1 MDLILSSIEILA
13 RWDVML
19 ALLAGSVGGVLIGAI
34 PGVGPAVAIAILLP
48 ATFSMDP
55 IVGLT
60 VLLGIYGSS
69 MYGGSIPAILIN
81 TPGTAVNALTTYDGY
96 PMTTR
101 GEARRALSL
110 AYSASFFGGIFSV
123 ICLILFAPT
132 LAKIAP
138 MFGSREIFMA
148 ALLGLL
154 LVVVAHRGQ
163 ALIAAALA
171 CFGIFLNTVG
181 LEPVKYTK
189 RFTFDQ
195 SWLSGGVNLI
205 VVVLGLFAL
214 SQAFFLLQGDDEKVR
229 MTKLRGGLFQGL
241 RELARH
247 PRVAGVSGTFGVLM
261 GMIPGVGEFTA
272 QFLSYTYA
280 QKSSKR
286 PQDFG
291 HGSSEGL
298 IAAETANNAVP
309 AAAMVPL
316 LALGIP
322 GEALTAMM
330 LSVFYVHN
338 VVPGPQLFQND
349 MDFVV
354 ALYLALLL
362 LNVLVLVFLL
372 FATNQLIKVV
382 KIPNRFL
389 GAAILVLSFV
399 GVYSL
404 RNSFTDCLI
413 AACFGIFG
421 FVLKRLSIPAVPII
435 LGMVLGGI
443 MEVKLRAGMARVKSF
458 PDFFMDGRGD
468 DASLRPIAV
477 ILFIMIIGV
486 LLIHFRRVWLDRKE
500 LKEAKWSTKHASTN
514 FGMHL
519 SRRKDYLLRE
529 RGRKVRE
536 KHLKYNPRST
546 DKRSPR

>member
-1 MDLILSSIEILA
+1 MDLFLSAIDILM
-13 RWDVML
+13 RWDVAL
-19 ALLAGSVGGVLIGAI
+19 ALLTGSVGGVLIGAI

-96 PMTTR
+96 PMTAR
-101 GEARRALSL
+101 GEPRRALSL

-123 ICLILFAPT
+123 ICLILFAPV

-138 MFGSREIFMA
+138 MFGSREIFLA
-148 ALLGLL
+148 ALLGII

-163 ALIAAALA
+163 ALMAGALA
-171 CFGIFLNTVG
+171 AFGIFLQTIG
-181 LEPVKYTK
+181 MEPVKYSQ
-189 RFTFDQ
+189 RYTFDAPFLQ
-195 SWLSGGVNLI
+195 GGINLI

-214 SQAFFLLQGDDEKVR
+214 SQAFVLLTTEDEKIR
-229 MTKLRGGLFQGL
+229 TTRLSGGSLFQGL

-247 PRVAGVSGTFGVLM
+247 PRVASVSAGFGVIM

-272 QFLSYTYA
+272 QFMSYTYA
-280 QKSSKR
+280 QRSSKR
-286 PQDFG
+286 SEDFG
-291 HGSSEGL
+291 RGSSEGL

-338 VVPGPQLFQND
+338 VVPGPGLFQND

-354 ALYLALLL
+354 ALYLALLI

-372 FATNQLIKVV
+372 FATKSLIKVV

-389 GAAILVLSFV
+389 GVCILTLSFV

-404 RNSFTDCLI
+404 RNSATDCVL
-413 AACFGIFG
+413 AAVFGVLGYI
-421 FVLKRLSIPAVPII
+421 LKRLSLPAVPII

-443 MEVKLRAGMARVKSF
+443 MEVKLRAGMARVKTPLDMIDRPVSF
-458 PDFFMDGRGD
+458 
-468 DASLRPIAV
+468 
-477 ILFIMIIGV
+477 ILFLIIV
-486 LLIHFRRVWLDRKE
+486 LVLVVHVRRVWLDRRE
-500 LKEAKWSTKHASTN
+500 LKEAEWQSKHRSTS
-514 FGMHL
+514 FGRL
-519 SRRKDYLLRE
+519 LLRRKSSFVME
-529 RGRKVRE
+529 RGKLQRARR
-536 KHLKYNPRST
+536 LKWYRRLT
-546 DKRSPR
+546 DLF

>member
-1 MDLILSSIEILA
+1 VEVFLSSLDILA
-13 RWDVML
+13 RWDVAL
-19 ALLAGSVGGVLIGAI
+19 ALLVGSVGGVLIGAI

-81 TPGTAVNALTTYDGY
+81 TPGTAVNALTTYDGH
-96 PMTTR
+96 PMTRR

-110 AYSASFFGGIFSV
+110 AYSSSFFGGIFSV
-123 ICLILFAPT
+123 VALILFAPT
-132 LAKIAP
+132 LAKVAP
-138 MFGSREIFMA
+138 MFGSREIFLA
-148 ALLGLL
+148 ALLGII
-154 LVVVAHRGQ
+154 LVVTAHRHQ
-163 ALIAAALA
+163 SLIAAALA
-171 CFGIFLNTVG
+171 SFGIWINTIG

-189 RFTFDQ
+189 RYTFDQ

-205 VVVLGLFAL
+205 VVVLGLFAI
-214 SQAFFLLQGDDEKVR
+214 SQAFILLTSEDEK
-229 MTKLRGGLFQGL
+229 LRLTRLKGSFFQGF

-247 PRVAGVSGTFGVLM
+247 PRLASVSAGFGVVM

-272 QFLSYTYA
+272 QFMSYTYA
-280 QKSSKR
+280 QKTSKR
-286 PQDFG
+286 PEDFG

-298 IAAETANNAVP
+298 IAAETSNNAVP

-338 VVPGPQLFQND
+338 VIPGPGLFQNR

-354 ALYLALLL
+354 ALYLALLI
-362 LNVLVLVFLL
+362 LNVLVLIFLL

-389 GAAILVLSFV
+389 GMCVLVLSFV

-404 RNSFTDCLI
+404 RNSVTDCIL
-413 AACFGIFG
+413 AAAFGVLG
-421 FVLKRLSIPAVPII
+421 YVLKRLSLPIVPII

-443 MEVKLRAGMARVKSF
+443 MEVKLRAAMARVKT
-458 PDFFMDGRGD
+458 PLDFID
-468 DASLRPIAV
+468 RPIAM
-477 ILFIMIIGV
+477 ILFAIIV
-486 LLIHFRRVWLDRKE
+486 LVLALHFIRVRQDHKARKRRTWSQTHPKTSFTTHLNKRQKQRK
-500 LKEAKWSTKHASTN
+500 KQKQRDVRRGQNMAR
-514 FGMHL
+514 FG
-519 SRRKDYLLRE
+519 E
-529 RGRKVRE
+529 E
-536 KHLKYNPRST
+536 E
-546 DKRSPR
+546 

>member
-1 MDLILSSIEILA
+1 MDLLLSALDILM
-13 RWDVML
+13 RWDVAL

-69 MYGGSIPAILIN
+69 MYGGAIPAILIN

-96 PMTTR
+96 PMTAR
-101 GEARRALSL
+101 GEPRRALSL
-110 AYSASFFGGIFSV
+110 AYSASFFGGVFSV
-123 ICLILFAPT
+123 ICLILFAPV
-132 LAKIAP
+132 LAKVAP
-138 MFGSREIFMA
+138 MFGSREIFLA
-148 ALLGLL
+148 ALLGLI

-163 ALIAAALA
+163 ALIAGALA
-171 CFGIFLNTVG
+171 CFGIFLNSIG
-181 LEPVKYTK
+181 MEPVKYTQ
-189 RFTFDQ
+189 RYTFGQDF
-195 SWLSGGVNLI
+195 LGGGVNLI

-214 SQAFFLLQGDDEKVR
+214 SQAFVLLMDEDEKVHI
-229 MTKLRGGLFQGL
+229 TKLRGGMFQGL

-247 PRVAGVSGTFGVLM
+247 PRVTTVSAGFGVLM

-272 QFLSYTYA
+272 QFMSYTYA
-280 QKSSKR
+280 QKTSKR

-291 HGSSEGL
+291 NGSSEGL

-338 VVPGPQLFQND
+338 VVPGPALFQND

-354 ALYLALLL
+354 ALYLALLI

-372 FATNQLIKVV
+372 FATRSLVQVV

-389 GAAILVLSFV
+389 GVCILTLSFV

-404 RNSFTDCLI
+404 RNSATDCLM
-413 AACFGIFG
+413 AAGFGIFG
-421 FVLKRLSIPAVPII
+421 FILKRLSLPAVPII

-443 MEVKLRAGMARVKSF
+443 MEVKLRAGMARVKE
-458 PDFFMDGRGD
+458 PWDFIN
-468 DASLRPIAV
+468 RPISFIIFTIIVLVLATH
-477 ILFIMIIGV
+477 IL
-486 LLIHFRRVWLDRKE
+486 RVWRDRKE
-500 LKEAKWSTKHASTN
+500 LKEAEWQNKSSSIS
-514 FGMHL
+514 FGKLM
-519 SRRKDYLLRE
+519 SRRKNSFLKDRGKEVRGRHSKLLR
-529 RGRKVRE
+529 R
-536 KHLKYNPRST
+536 LKGLF
-546 DKRSPR
+546 